1 MAQPELAQPRD
12 EAVDA
17 VLADREL
24 GQRPPEHDRDPVRRV
39 ALELRREVR
48 ADERRPPA
56 ELDDVDPRTRALE
69 QAVDLGGRQAAI
81 DHVRQPPL
89 ARLGRALGDVE
100 EAAYGDVD
108 ALSRPTITTTGAE
121 PGRGRT
127 ARS

>member
-1 MAQPELAQPRD
+1 MAPPWLAQPRS

-24 GQRPPEHDRDPVRRV
+24 GQRPPEHDRDPVRRI
-39 ALELRREVR
+39 ARELRREVR
-48 ADERRPPA
+48 ADERRAPA
-56 ELDDVDPRTRALE
+56 ELDDVHARARDLE
-69 QAVDLGGRQAAI
+69 QAIDLGDRQAAI

-108 ALSRPTITTTGAE
+108 ALSRPTITTTVAE
-121 PGRGRT
+121 PG
-127 ARS
+127 